1 MFDTDLLQLVVT
13 NGIKMASNK
22 ETSSTF
28 KLIMSFLFFVMVIIF
43 FFGLKKDEP
52 KRVEKPVTTTKVVVK
67 KEVANRMVCNSVVE
81 NDSKSNGSVTMK
93 LDLGDLG
100 FDLKNSK

>member
-1 MFDTDLLQLVVT
+1 
-13 NGIKMASNK
+13 MASNK
-22 ETSSTF
+22 GTSSTF
-28 KLIMSFLFFVMVIIF
+28 KLIMSLLFSVMVIIF

-52 KRVEKPVTTTKVVVK
+52 KRVEKPVTTTKVAVK
-67 KEVANRMVCNSVVE
+67 NGVANRVVRNSVVE
-81 NDSKSNGSVTMK
+81 GDLNPNGSVTMK

>member
-1 MFDTDLLQLVVT
+1 MT
-13 NGIKMASNK
+13 SNK
-22 ETSSTF
+22 GTSSTF
-28 KLIMSFLFFVMVIIF
+28 KLIMSLLFSVMVIIF

-67 KEVANRMVCNSVVE
+67 NGVANRVVRNSVVE
-81 NDSKSNGSVTMK
+81 GDLNPNGSVTMK

>member
-1 MFDTDLLQLVVT
+1 
-13 NGIKMASNK
+13 MASNK
-22 ETSSTF
+22 GTSSTF
-28 KLIMSFLFFVMVIIF
+28 KLIMSLLFSVMVIIF

-52 KRVEKPVTTTKVVVK
+52 KRVEKPVTTTKVAVK
-67 KEVANRMVCNSVVE
+67 NGVANRVVRNSVVE

>member
-1 MFDTDLLQLVVT
+1 
-13 NGIKMASNK
+13 MASNK
-22 ETSSTF
+22 GTSSTF
-28 KLIMSFLFFVMVIIF
+28 KLIMSLLFFVMVTIF

-52 KRVEKPVTTTKVVVK
+52 KRVEKPVTTTKVAVK
-67 KEVANRMVCNSVVE
+67 NGVANRVVRNSVVE
-81 NDSKSNGSVTMK
+81 GDLNPNGSVTMK